1 MKALLVEK
9 PHQYG
14 LVDIPIPAVGADE
27 LLLRVAACGI
37 CGSDLDLL
45 EGTRPMQVTAYPV
58 ILGHEFSG
66 QVEEV
71 GSAVKGYKRGDRVA
85 VDTIVRC
92 ESCRNCRLGWGSHC
106 LNGFHQLGCTK
117 AGGMAEYVAV
127 PQRLAFKLPDDVDLA
142 EAALAEPASCAAHGV
157 SKAEI
162 RPGDSVVIIG
172 AGPIGALALQVA
184 RLFSPANLILVE
196 IDDFKLEVGKKL
208 GATHTVNARTEDVTS
223 RVMEITEGLGA
234 DAVIECTGTV
244 EPIQRSFSYIA
255 TKGRTVVIGVPPVAK
270 FEIDFLTMLLR
281 DSLFR
286 PSNGYTTQI
295 WMWVL
300 HLIRQHVF
308 DAKTIITHRFPL
320 ASIAKGFHVLETRS
334 ENAIKVL
341 ASVGW

>member
-1 MKALLVEK
+1 MKAFLVEK
-9 PHQYG
+9 PHHYQ
-14 LVDIPIPAVGADE
+14 LQDVPIPAVGADE
-27 LLLRVAACGI
+27 LLLRVGACGI

-45 EGTRPMQVTAYPV
+45 EGTRPMEVTAYPV

-71 GSAVKGYKRGDRVA
+71 GSGVRGFKKGDRVA
-85 VDTIVRC
+85 VDTIMRC
-92 ESCRNCRLGWGSHC
+92 ESCQNCRLGWGSHC
-106 LNGFHQLGCTK
+106 LNGFDQLGCTK

-127 PQRLAFKLPDDVDLA
+127 PQRLAFKLPEDVSLV

-162 RPGDSVVIIG
+162 RPGESVVIVG

-184 RLFSPANLILVE
+184 RLFSPAKLILVE
-196 IDDFKLEVGKKL
+196 IDDFKLEVGKRL
-208 GATHTVNARTEDVTS
+208 GATHTINARKDDVAS

-234 DAVIECTGTV
+234 NAVIECTGAV

-255 TKGRTVVIGVPPVAK
+255 TKGRIVVIGVPPVAK

-281 DSLFR
+281 DSVFR
-286 PSNGYTTQI
+286 ASNGYTTQI

-300 HLIRQHVF
+300 NLIRQHVF
-308 DAKTIITHRFPL
+308 DVETLVTHRFPL
-320 ASIAKGFHVLETRS
+320 GSIEEGFRLLETRS
-334 ENAIKVL
+334 ENAIKVM
-341 ASVGW
+341 ASPGF